1 MSRRTGAVAILA
13 AFVAFVA
20 AFGCA
25 QPARPPTVPLRIEG
39 GPANASVTVDD
50 EPIGSFD
57 VVAAHG
63 VALPPGQH
71 RLTVEADGYFP
82 SDQVIDAE
90 PGGELL
96 RLKVQLEKIPR

>member
-1 MSRRTGAVAILA
+1 MTVTRVLVALAAVAW
-13 AFVAFVA
+13 VG
-20 AFGCA
+20 GCG
-25 QPARPPTVPLRIEG
+25 QPARSPTVPLRLSG
-39 GPANASVTVDD
+39 GPAHASVTVDD

-57 VVAAHG
+57 AVAAHG
-63 VALPPGQH
+63 VALPPGTH

-90 PGGELL
+90 LGGPVV